1 VRHVVRLPDGTLLSE
16 IFARGSHKRD
26 EAVGLRIDA
35 EGCLTF
41 PADGLAPSHTAEPR
55 DTEGG
60 DHTTSTTT
68 IPTGR
73 VSNARSAP
81 EQTRTLSKHSDH
93 AIN

>member
-1 VRHVVRLPDGTLLSE
+1 VVRLPDGTLLSE
-16 IFARGSHKRD
+16 IFARGSHKRE

-41 PADGLAPSHTAEPR
+41 PADGVTPSHTADRR
-55 DTEGG
+55 DTVGAEPAI
-60 DHTTSTTT
+60 STTT
-68 IPTGR
+68 IPTGG

-81 EQTRTLSKHSDH
+81 EQTLTLSKHSDH